1 MIKRPLLASSAL
13 MLALVLAAPRPCAA
27 QDEDGPYA
35 GRAAAASTG
44 TEMRLS
50 AVEDQMRAL
59 TGKME
64 QIDYAL
70 RRIDTALQ
78 KMQADNDMRL
88 TKLESAPPPAIPAA
102 APPLPP
108 ASSSANAP
116 SLSRDEDEPTATGT
130 PEPELPPVSGTLGG
144 VKVRGNK
151 VTGAV
156 AGAKAPPLPAK
167 PADYGLTAQ
176 ELYERAF
183 GLLRQAN
190 YDEAEKSFS
199 TFIKKYPQ
207 DKLIDNAKYWHAETY
222 YVRAKFGDAAV
233 AFAEAY
239 QQNPKGTKAP
249 DSLLK
254 MAMSLGAIEKT
265 EDACSALSALKSKY
279 PNAAPT
285 IRARA
290 DQERAK
296 LKCK

>member
-1 MIKRPLLASSAL
+1 MIKHPLLASSAL
-13 MLALVLAAPRPCAA
+13 MVALVIAAPLPCAA

-35 GRAAAASTG
+35 GRAASSTG

-59 TGKME
+59 TGKVE

-70 RRIDTALQ
+70 RRIDMALQ

-88 TKLESAPPPAIPAA
+88 TKLESVPPSAIPAA
-102 APPLPP
+102 ASPLPT
-108 ASSSANAP
+108 ASSSAAAP
-116 SLSRDEDEPTATGT
+116 SPYRDEDEPTATVAA
-130 PEPELPPVSGTLGG
+130 EPEAPAVSGTLGG
-144 VKVRGNK
+144 VKVRGDK

-156 AGAKAPPLPAK
+156 AGAKAPPLPTK

-190 YDEAEKSFS
+190 YDDAEKTFQSFI
-199 TFIKKYPQ
+199 TKYPQ